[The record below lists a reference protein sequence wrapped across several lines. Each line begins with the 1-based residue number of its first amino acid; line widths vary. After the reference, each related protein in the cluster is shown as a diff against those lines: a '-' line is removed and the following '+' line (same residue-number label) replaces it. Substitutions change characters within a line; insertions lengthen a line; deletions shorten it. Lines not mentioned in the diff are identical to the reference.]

1 MSPRAAW
8 RLERLGFDPV
18 YDYTAG
24 KVDGIAAGW
33 PTERA
38 TGGERRALEA
48 ADRDP
53 PTCAPTA
60 RAGDLPPT
68 GPSAIVVNDAGVVLG
83 RVDTTAAAAEP
94 DATAEEIMQPGPAT
108 V

>member
-24 KVDGIAAGW
+24 KVDWIAAGW
-33 PTERA
+33 PTEGV

-53 PTCAPTA
+53 PTCAPTV
-60 RAGDLPPT
+60 RAGDLTGAGPT
-68 GPSAIVVNDAGVVLG
+68 VIVVNDLGVVLG
-83 RVDTTAAAAEP
+83 RVDTTATAAEP
-94 DATAEEIMQPGPAT
+94 DATAEDIMQPGP
-108 V
+108 